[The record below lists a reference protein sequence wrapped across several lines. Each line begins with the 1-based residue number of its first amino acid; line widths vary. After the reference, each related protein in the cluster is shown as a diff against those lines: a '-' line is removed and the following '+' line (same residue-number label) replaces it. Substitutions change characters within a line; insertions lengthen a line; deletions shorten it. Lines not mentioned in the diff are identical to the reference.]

1 MSTYLREMNTQV
13 WWMVDVGISHA
24 LVDCPQ
30 TQAQKKCLYLET
42 HISNGLSSALCAEI
56 KNEVEMEYGWTKR
69 AKLLWEVLEQMY
81 GSSNSKK
88 SLSSAPENIS
98 SSSSTLFDQSQEGQS
113 SSQKEE
119 AKSVSS
125 ILSEQMSKEDDCSKS
140 NFDVDDDDDID
151 DGYDEQELLVEFKK
165 LISKLMKLQKR
176 HEDLRC
182 SHKELMDSY
191 ALLESAHE
199 VMVTTVKDS

>member
-24 LVDCPQ
+24 LEDCPQ

-69 AKLLWEVLEQMY
+69 AKLLWKVLEQMY

-88 SLSSAPENIS
+88 SLSSALENIS

-125 ILSEQMSKEDDCSKS
+125 ILSEQKIS
-140 NFDVDDDDDID
+140 
-151 DGYDEQELLVEFKK
+151 YLKK
-165 LISKLMKLQKR
+165 MIALNQILTLMMMTQMMGMMNKNSWWS
-176 HEDLRC
+176 LRN
-182 SHKELMDSY
+182 S
-191 ALLESAHE
+191 
-199 VMVTTVKDS
+199 